1 MGARAG
7 ALELLLLLGGRGGLL
22 LLGRHRHGG
31 RRAWWGWWRAL
42 RQRGKEARQR
52 EPRPGERRP
61 AAGWPWALGAGTD
74 ALVDLMGDAV
84 AEAGVVGACGG
95 GRGGGGGRHSGGC
108 GRLLGGDQWHGSQ
121 FCRGGGW
128 RWWHRCR
135 EQPPPLLQPRHLRPS
150 IAANNRAPHLGRQRR
165 DGGLDLWGL

>member
-22 LLGRHRHGG
+22 LLGRRRHGG

-84 AEAGVVGACGG
+84 AEAGVMGACGG

-108 GRLLGGDQWHGSQ
+108 GRVFLEETSGMVVSSAAGAGGD
-121 FCRGGGW
+121 GGIDVESNLLL
-128 RWWHRCR
+128 CSNLAISA
-135 EQPPPLLQPRHLRPS
+135 PPSSPTIELLTWDDS
-150 IAANNRAPHLGRQRR
+150 GETVAWICG
-165 DGGLDLWGL
+165 D